1 MFAALA
7 GSAPPQDGGA
17 QDIERLYAQLSQ
29 RYADLPSPQAIA
41 AASGAA
47 A

>member
-7 GSAPPQDGGA
+7 GSEPPRDGGA
-17 QDIERLYAQLSQ
+17 QDIERIYRQLSE
-29 RYADLPSPQAIA
+29 RYADLPPFDAIA
-41 AASGAA
+41 GHAA